1 MSNATTQSQPKQA
14 AGVAKSSQVASQDE
28 TLETLPDL
36 VTYATTYA
44 RQHPDV
50 AALWVFG
57 IGFVLGWKLKPW

>member
-1 MSNATTQSQPKQA
+1 MSNAATQSQPKPA
-14 AGVAKSSQVASQDE
+14 AGVAKSNQVASQDE
-28 TLETLPDL
+28 ALETLPDL